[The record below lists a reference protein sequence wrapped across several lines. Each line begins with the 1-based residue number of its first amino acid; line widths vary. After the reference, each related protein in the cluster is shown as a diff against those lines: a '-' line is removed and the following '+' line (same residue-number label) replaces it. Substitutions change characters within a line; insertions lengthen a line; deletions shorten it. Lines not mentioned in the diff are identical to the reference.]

1 MSAMDLKTS
10 QLPHPRQLPS
20 EDGVRQAKSTIRQLD
35 QNIEDLERSMTQLRR
50 RIEELQQ
57 QRANYVSYISPL
69 RRLPTEILSEIIMIC
84 VQKHVDL
91 TVIAAIC
98 SRLRDVVLGM
108 SRLWSHIEIPKVEPY
123 QCYGQ
128 SHSVSY

>member
-1 MSAMDLKTS
+1 MI
-10 QLPHPRQLPS
+10 
-20 EDGVRQAKSTIRQLD
+20 EQLD
-35 QNIEDLERSMTQLRR
+35 RKIEDLEQDMSQLRA

-69 RRLPTEILSEIIMIC
+69 RRLPTEILSEIVIIC
-84 VQKHVDL
+84 VQNHVDL

-98 SRLRDVVLGM
+98 SRLREVVLGM